1 MKTKSLHNQLVEWRQ
16 DLHMNPQIGF
26 EEEYASKKVA
36 SLLKDFGL
44 EVFEGIAKT
53 GVVGVLK
60 KGSANKSIGIR
71 ADMDALPIHE
81 TNTFSYKSKI
91 QDRMHACGHDGH
103 TTMLLGAAKH
113 LAERG
118 NFDGTVYFIFQPD
131 EENCFGAK
139 TMIEEGLFTKFAID
153 EVYAMHNI
161 PGMEVGTFATKKGT
175 ITSSENLFEI
185 SFEGKGGHAA
195 LPHMTKDTITIGS
208 QIISALQTI
217 VSRKLDPVEKGVVSV
232 TEFITD
238 GKKNI
243 LPGNGLIK
251 GDARALSDKSNEI
264 IEKNMRQLVKG
275 ICDVYGVSYEVSYK
289 TTCPVTLNES
299 KQAESATKA
308 AMTLLGEENSNG
320 DCEPRLFSEDFSIM
334 SAVKPGCFVL
344 MGNGTTGSHAS
355 SLHASNYDF
364 NDELLVIGSSYWTEL
379 VEQQLK

>member
-289 TTCPVTLNES
+289 TTCPVTLNETE
-299 KQAESATKA
+299 QVESATKA
-308 AMTLLGEENSNG
+308 AMTLLGEKNSDG

-355 SLHASNYDF
+355 PLHASNYDF

>member
-1 MKTKSLHNQLVEWRQ
+1 MKTKALHNQMTEWRQ

-44 EVFEGIAKT
+44 EVHEGIART

-60 KGSANKSIGIR
+60 KGSSNKSIGIR

-91 QDRMHACGHDGH
+91 KNRMHACGHDGH

-113 LAERG
+113 LAEQG
-118 NFDGTVYFIFQPD
+118 NFDGTAYFIFQPD
-131 EENCFGAK
+131 EENCYGAK
-139 TMIEEGLFTKFAID
+139 TMIDEGLFTKFSID

-161 PGMEVGTFATKKGT
+161 PGMEVGTFATRKGT

-185 SFEGKGGHAA
+185 SFKGKGGHAA
-195 LPHMTKDTITIGS
+195 LPHMTKDAIMIGS

-217 VSRKLDPVEKGVVSV
+217 ISRKLDPVEKGVVSV

-251 GDARALSDKSNEI
+251 CDARALSDKSNEI

-275 ICDVYGVSYEVSYK
+275 ICDAYEISHKMSYK

-299 KQAESATKA
+299 KQAEYATKA
-308 AMTLLGEENSNG
+308 AMTLLGEENSDG

-334 SAVKPGCFVL
+334 SAAKPGCFVL

-355 SLHASNYDF
+355 PLHASNYDF

>member
-1 MKTKSLHNQLVEWRQ
+1 MKTKALHNQLVNWRQ

-36 SLLKDFGL
+36 SLLKEFGL
-44 EVFEGIAKT
+44 EVHKNIAKT

-60 KGSANKSIGIR
+60 KGSSNKSIGIR
-71 ADMDALPIHE
+71 ADMDALPIQE
-81 TNTFSYKSKI
+81 TNTFDYKSKI
-91 QDRMHACGHDGH
+91 ENRMHACGHDGH

-113 LAERG
+113 LAEHG

-185 SFEGKGGHAA
+185 SIEGKGGHAA

-217 VSRKLDPVEKGVVSV
+217 VSRKLNPIEKGVVSV

-275 ICDVYGVSYEVSYK
+275 ICDVYEVSYEVSYK
-289 TTCPVTLNES
+289 TTCPVTFNES

-334 SAVKPGCFVL
+334 SAAKPGCFVL

-355 SLHASNYDF
+355 PLHASNYDF